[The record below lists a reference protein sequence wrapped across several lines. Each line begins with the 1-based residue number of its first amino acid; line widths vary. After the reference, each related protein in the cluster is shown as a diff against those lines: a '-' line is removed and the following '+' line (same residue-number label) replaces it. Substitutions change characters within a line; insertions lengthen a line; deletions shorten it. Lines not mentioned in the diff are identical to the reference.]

1 MILSGFNNPVLEN
14 FQYFNKVYWIV
25 INSELFSSIIT
36 IERKIRI
43 EKKEKIFKRINVL
56 LNNYVIPN
64 GKIKLFMEQ
73 DRISRRKHAFCHF
86 HI

>member
-25 INSELFSSIIT
+25 ISSELFSSIII

-64 GKIKLFMEQ
+64 EKLNYLWSKTE
-73 DRISRRKHAFCHF
+73 
-86 HI
+86 